1 MNVAINGFGRIGRS
15 VARILARDAEV
26 NLVAVNDLSDPEQL
40 AHLFKYDT
48 VHGTF
53 DGDISVDDGT
63 MHVDDESFELVAEQD
78 PTELPWDELDVDY
91 VLECTGKFRS
101 REDAG
106 KHLEAGADHVL
117 ISAPGKGDIDYSVV
131 YGVNHGGLE
140 ADMQIVDNASCT
152 TNCLAPI
159 AKVLNDEFGIES
171 GSMTTVHSYT
181 NSQNLLDG
189 SHNKDWRRARAAA
202 ENIVPTTTGAA
213 KAVTGVLP
221 ELEGKLDGMAVRVP
235 TPNVS
240 LVDLVVELQ
249 TDVTKQDVDAAMKS
263 ASDGELA
270 GVLGYTDEP
279 LVSSDLEGNPH
290 SSIYDADSTMVTNG
304 NMVKVIS
311 WYDNEWGFSNRM
323 IDVVKHLQ
331 SLK

>member
-249 TDVTKQDVDAAMKS
+249 TDVTKDDVDAAMKS

>member
-53 DGDISVDDGT
+53 DGDVSVEGSKI
-63 MHVDDESFELVAEQD
+63 HVDDESFELVAERD
-78 PTELPWDELDVDY
+78 PSDLPWGELGVDY
-91 VLECTGKFRS
+91 VLECTGKFRT

-106 KHLEAGADHVL
+106 KHLQAGADHVL

-140 ADMQIVDNASCT
+140 ADMEIIDNASCT

-240 LVDLVVELQ
+240 LVDLVVDLKTE
-249 TDVTKQDVDAAMKS
+249 VTKEDVDAAMKN

-270 GVLGYTDEP
+270 GVLGYTEEP

-290 SSIYDADSTMVTNG
+290 SSVYDADSTMVTNG

-323 IDVVKHLQ
+323 IDVVKYMQ

>member
-53 DGDISVDDGT
+53 DGDVSVEGSEI
-63 MHVDDESFELVAEQD
+63 HVDNASFKLVAERD
-78 PTELPWDELDVDY
+78 PSDLPWDELGVDY
-91 VLECTGKFRS
+91 VLECTGKFRT

-106 KHLEAGADHVL
+106 KHLQAGADHVL

-140 ADMQIVDNASCT
+140 ADMEIIDNASCT

-240 LVDLVVELQ
+240 LVDLVVDLK
-249 TDVTKQDVDAAMKS
+249 TDVSKEDVDAAMKN

-270 GVLGYTDEP
+270 GVLGYTEEP

-290 SSIYDADSTMVTNG
+290 SSVYDADSTMVTND

-323 IDVVKHLQ
+323 LDVVKYMQ

>member
-53 DGDISVDDGT
+53 DGDVSVEGSKIQL
-63 MHVDDESFELVAEQD
+63 DDESFELVAERD
-78 PTELPWDELDVDY
+78 PSDLPWGELGVDY
-91 VLECTGKFRS
+91 VLECTGKFRT

-106 KHLEAGADHVL
+106 KHLQAGADHVV

-140 ADMQIVDNASCT
+140 ADMEIIDNASCT

-240 LVDLVVELQ
+240 LVDLVVDLKTE
-249 TDVTKQDVDAAMKS
+249 VTKEDIDAAMKS

-270 GVLGYTDEP
+270 GVLGYTEEP
-279 LVSSDLEGNPH
+279 LVSSDLEGDPH
-290 SSIYDADSTMVTNG
+290 SSVYDADSTMVTND

-323 IDVVKHLQ
+323 VDVVKYMQ

>member
-53 DGDISVDDGT
+53 DGDISVEDGT
-63 MHVDDESFELVAEQD
+63 MHVDDASFDLVAERD
-78 PTELPWDELDVDY
+78 PTDLPWDELDVDY

-117 ISAPGKGDIDYSVV
+117 ISAPGRGDIDYSVV

-171 GSMTTVHSYT
+171 GSMTTIHSYT

-240 LVDLVVELQ
+240 LVDLVAELQ

-270 GVLGYTDEP
+270 GVLGYTEEP

-290 SSIYDADSTMVTNG
+290 SSVYDADSTMVTNG